1 MTKKG
6 DRTIFVAGVR
16 RYSRAFGKIVLS
28 PFFFV
33 ALLLGALAAWALWPQ
48 AAVTGG
54 PSISERAQHS
64 AVPLDALS
72 AKVIPG
78 DDLPPGG
85 TRSLFDHLVAQNE
98 QLPYPFE
105 KLVALVQAQ
114 DPAGRAPV
122 ALLIPKGRSL
132 LKASAHF
139 ARPRV
144 LVAADFQ
151 APNTGAAWG
160 LPARGRLFLGF
171 VEDAAEIEVISYNE
185 AAGRYEFQ
193 LVQDYREGG
202 VPRIVYARRAICTT
216 CHQGAAPIFPQRPWS
231 ETNANPE
238 IAGRIAEAR
247 GEDHYR
253 GVAAAV
259 PLAVPERFDE
269 LTDVANLVPVTQR
282 IWLDGCGTGAP
293 GTACRRELFR
303 LAVDFAIDPGGFD
316 GGEATGKLRAMQ
328 AASWPAAGIAV
339 ADPDIRNRDPLAE
352 QLGMREWLRGL
363 LLPRRQETGLDANE
377 SVAAFERLPKLPA
390 ELDPVVHRAPR
401 RVLTPAVVDGV
412 FGLAQLFTAADV
424 ELLERVAADPRRR
437 HAAIAGL
444 PDALFEPAPFV
455 RVRMLNALLEA
466 LRQKPRA
473 YAFLDTSEM
482 SPPQSLGVP
491 PLELAEGSDLTPYA
505 QYCFACH
512 RGNPARRL
520 DFMAGKDEAE
530 VRANIAATSAIR
542 DVLDWERYRGTD
554 KEGTLMPPA
563 DSLQR
568 RALEAAVAQDPQ
580 LLEEMRK
587 VAPALFDF

>member
-1 MTKKG
+1 M
-6 DRTIFVAGVR
+6 RPLFLV
-16 RYSRAFGKIVLS
+16 F
-28 PFFFV
+28 

-54 PSISERAQHS
+54 PSISERARHS
-64 AVPLDALS
+64 AVPPDALS
-72 AKVIPG
+72 AKIIPG
-78 DDLPPGG
+78 GDLPPGG
-85 TRSLFDHLVAQNE
+85 TRSLFDHLIAQNE

-105 KLVALVQAQ
+105 KLVALIQAQ
-114 DPAGRAPV
+114 DPHGRAPL

-151 APNTGAAWG
+151 APNTDAAYG

-185 AAGRYEFQ
+185 TAGRYEFQ

-238 IAGRIAEAR
+238 VARRIAATRGEAR
-247 GEDHYR
+247 YG
-253 GVAAAV
+253 GVPAAV
-259 PLAVPERFDE
+259 ALAVPERFDE

-282 IWLDGCGTGAP
+282 IWLDGCGAGAA
-293 GTACRRELFR
+293 GAACRRELLR

-316 GGEATGKLRAMQ
+316 GGAATAALRAMQ
-328 AASWPAAGIAV
+328 GAAWPHAGIAV

-352 QLGMREWLRGL
+352 QLGAREWLRGL
-363 LLPRRQETGLDANE
+363 LLPRRKETGLDANE

-390 ELDPVVHRAPR
+390 ELDPVVHRAPK

-412 FGLAQLFTAADV
+412 FGLAQLFTVADV
-424 ELLERVAADPRRR
+424 QLLERVAGDARQR
-437 HAAIAGL
+437 HAAIARV
-444 PDALFEPAPFV
+444 PEAVFEPAPFV
-455 RVRMLNALLEA
+455 RVRMLNALLTA
-466 LRQKPRA
+466 LREKPRE
-473 YAFLDTSEM
+473 YAFLDTSAM

-491 PLELAEGSDLTPYA
+491 PLALADGSPLVPYA

-520 DFMAGKDEAE
+520 DFMAGADEAE
-530 VRANIAATSAIR
+530 VRAGIEATSAIR
-542 DVLDWERYRGTD
+542 DVLDWARYRGTD

-587 VAPALFDF
+587 VVPALFEF

>member
-1 MTKKG
+1 MK
-6 DRTIFVAGVR
+6 RFLLLPAV
-16 RYSRAFGKIVLS
+16 
-28 PFFFV
+28 V
-33 ALLLGALAAWALWPQ
+33 ALALAAWALWPQ

-72 AKVIPG
+72 AQVIPG
-78 DDLPPGG
+78 EDLPPGG
-85 TRSLFDHLVAQNE
+85 TRSLFDHLIAQHE

-105 KLVALVQAQ
+105 KLVALIQAQ
-114 DPAGRAPV
+114 DPEGRAPV

-139 ARPRV
+139 ERPRV

-151 APNTGAAWG
+151 TPNTGAAFG

-231 ETNANPE
+231 ETNANPA
-238 IAGRIAEAR
+238 IAARIAEAR
-247 GEDHYR
+247 GADRYR
-253 GVAAAV
+253 GVPAALAR
-259 PLAVPERFDE
+259 AVPERFDE
-269 LTDVANLVPVTQR
+269 LTDVANFVPVTQR
-282 IWLDGCGTGAP
+282 LWLDGCGPGAA
-293 GTACRRELFR
+293 GNACRRELFR
-303 LAVDFAIDPGGFD
+303 LAIDFAIDPGNFD
-316 GGEATGKLRAMQ
+316 GGAATETLRAMQ
-328 AASWPAAGIAV
+328 AASWPPAGIAV

-352 QLGMREWLRGL
+352 QLGTREWLRGL
-363 LLPRRQETGLDANE
+363 LLPRRRETGLDANE
-377 SVAAFERLPKLPA
+377 SIAAFEKLPKLPA
-390 ELDPVVHRAPR
+390 ELDPVVHRAPK

-412 FGLAQLFTAADV
+412 FGLAQMFTPADV
-424 ELLERVAADPRRR
+424 QVLERVAGDAARRR
-437 HAAIAGL
+437 AAIARL
-444 PDALFEPAPFV
+444 PDAVFAPAPFV

-466 LRQKPRA
+466 LRQPPRA
-473 YAFLDTSEM
+473 YAFLDTSAM
-482 SPPQSLGVP
+482 SPPQALGVP
-491 PLELAEGSDLTPYA
+491 PLELADGSPLRPFA

-530 VRANIAATSAIR
+530 VRANIEGTSAIR
-542 DVLDWERYRGTD
+542 DVLDWARYRGTD

-587 VAPALFDF
+587 VVPSLFEF

>member
-1 MTKKG
+1 MRK
-6 DRTIFVAGVR
+6 GVR
-16 RYSRAFGKIVLS
+16 PFVLI
-28 PFFFV
+28 V
-33 ALLLGALAAWALWPQ
+33 ALLLGALVGWALWPQ

-85 TRSLFDHLVAQNE
+85 TRSLFDHLIAQNE

-105 KLVALVQAQ
+105 KLVALIQAQ
-114 DPAGRAPV
+114 DPDGRAPV

-139 ARPRV
+139 EKPRV

-151 APNTGAAWG
+151 APNTEAAFG
-160 LPARGRLFLGF
+160 LPARGRLFMGF

-193 LVQDYREGG
+193 LVQDYREKG

-238 IAGRIAEAR
+238 IARRIAEAR
-247 GEDHYR
+247 GEDRYH
-253 GVAAAV
+253 GVPAAIA
-259 PLAVPERFDE
+259 LAVPERFDE
-269 LTDVANLVPVTQR
+269 LTDIANLVPVTQR
-282 IWLDGCGTGAP
+282 IWLDGCGDGAA
-293 GTACRRELFR
+293 GNACRRELFR

-316 GGEATGKLRAMQ
+316 AGGAATEKLRAMQ
-328 AASWPAAGIAV
+328 VASWPAAGIAV

-352 QLGMREWLRGL
+352 QPGAREWLRGL
-363 LLPRRQETGLDANE
+363 LLPRRKETGLDANE

-390 ELDPVVHRAPR
+390 ELDPVVHRAPK

-412 FGLAQLFTAADV
+412 FGLAQLLTAADV
-424 ELLERVAADPRRR
+424 QLLERAAGDARRR

-455 RVRMLNALLEA
+455 RVRMLNALLQQLPGA
-466 LRQKPRA
+466 LRQKPRD
-473 YAFLDTSEM
+473 YAFLDTSAM
-482 SPPQSLGVP
+482 SPPQALGVA
-491 PLELAEGSDLTPYA
+491 PLELADGSPLVPFA

-512 RGNPARRL
+512 RGNPAKRL
-520 DFMAGKDEAE
+520 DFMAGKDEAQ
-530 VRANIAATSAIR
+530 VRANLEATGAIR
-542 DVLDWERYRGTD
+542 DVLDWNRYRGTD

-587 VAPALFDF
+587 VVPALFDF